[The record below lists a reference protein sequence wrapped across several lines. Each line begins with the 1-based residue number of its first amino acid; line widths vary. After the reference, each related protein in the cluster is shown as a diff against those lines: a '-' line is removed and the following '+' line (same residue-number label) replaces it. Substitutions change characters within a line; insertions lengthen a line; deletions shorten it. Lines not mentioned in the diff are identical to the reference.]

1 MTRKTHKKHL
11 PRPHAALE
19 KGQAAS
25 GKAALGKDGIGG
37 ANGHAGAARKDAT
50 KASFNLGAA
59 IRILLIAGFIVVS
72 FYLLW
77 ATPWGR
83 DVAHGRFDEMRAW
96 LDNWGAGTWI
106 VFVLAGTALV
116 SIGFPRIAF
125 AALGGAMF
133 GFLEGAVLAQIA
145 STLSIAPGY
154 YYTRW
159 LGRELVEVR
168 LGSRL
173 QRLDFLLRQHGFMVT
188 LLIRLSP
195 VGNAFLTNCIGGITS
210 ISFPVFLAASFL
222 GYVPETLI
230 FALMGSGLHD
240 HFQLRLWTGII
251 LFALFSLYFLWY
263 FNRSPLGAEI
273 MRLLRNTEKKS

>member
-1 MTRKTHKKHL
+1 
-11 PRPHAALE
+11 
-19 KGQAAS
+19 
-25 GKAALGKDGIGG
+25 
-37 ANGHAGAARKDAT
+37 
-50 KASFNLGAA
+50 
-59 IRILLIAGFIVVS
+59 
-72 FYLLW
+72 
-77 ATPWGR
+77 
-83 DVAHGRFDEMRAW
+83 VAHGRFDEMRAW

-188 LLIRLSP
+188 CSFRLSP

-210 ISFPVFLAASFL
+210 ISFPCFWPRPSRLCARDAHFR
-222 GYVPETLI
+222 
-230 FALMGSGLHD
+230 ADGSGLHD